1 MTAKE
6 PCPKCQ
12 DTHWVLK
19 ESKGSTVAIRCT
31 CYSERKNRIYFD
43 QARIPK
49 RYANCTFDSFEPGHD
64 KSLLHAL
71 KIAKKLVEN
80 YPQQEI
86 GLLFQG
92 PCGVGKT
99 HLAAAILNELINKKK
114 VPCYFCDFR
123 ELIRNLQSSYSPDSN
138 LNESDL
144 LYPIFNKN
152 VIVLDE
158 LGAKRTTSW
167 VEETIFYIINY
178 RYNNKKL
185 TIFTS
190 NYIDNEEE
198 EEDLRDKQFKKKD
211 DSLID
216 RIGFRLRSRIYEMCK
231 IVDMDGEDYRKTAK
245 QGSYRF

>member
-1 MTAKE
+1 LTAKE

-12 DTHWVLK
+12 DTNWVLK
-19 ESKGSTVAIRCT
+19 DSNGSTVAVRCS
-31 CYSERKNRIYFD
+31 CYNDQKNQILIN
-43 QARIPK
+43 QSGIPK
-49 RYANCTFDSFEPGHD
+49 RYANCSFDNFESEHD

-71 KIAKKLVEN
+71 KIAKKLVQN
-80 YPQQEI
+80 YPAQEI

-99 HLAAAILNELINKKK
+99 HLAAAIINELISKKK
-114 VPCYFCDFR
+114 VACYFCDFR
-123 ELIRNLQSSYSPDSN
+123 ELIRNIQSSYSPESN

-144 LYPIFNKN
+144 LYPIFKRE
-152 VIVLDE
+152 VLVLDE
-158 LGAKRTTSW
+158 LGAKRTTAW

-198 EEDLRDKQFKKKD
+198 EEDLRDRHFKNKD

-216 RIGFRLRSRIYEMCK
+216 RIGYRLRSRIYEMCK
-231 IVDMDGEDYRKTAK
+231 IVNMNGKDYRKEVK
-245 QGSYRF
+245 QGGYRF